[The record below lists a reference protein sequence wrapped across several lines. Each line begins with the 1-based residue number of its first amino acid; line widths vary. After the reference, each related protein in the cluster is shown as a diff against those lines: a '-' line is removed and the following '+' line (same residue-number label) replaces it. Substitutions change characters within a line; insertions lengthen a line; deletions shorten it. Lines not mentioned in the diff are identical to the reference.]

1 STLGTDDEFETDD
14 RELEMDDSDEFKT
27 DDDVLLYIFE
37 KRTNVHDHIISYPMT
52 LYSLN
57 PNFSQDYLP
66 TFAFL
71 DALFAHHFAK
81 LLQTSML
88 PPTTIQYG

>member
-37 KRTNVHDHIISYPMT
+37 KRYRTS
-52 LYSLN
+52 SC
-57 PNFSQDYLP
+57 
-66 TFAFL
+66 L
-71 DALFAHHFAK
+71 DG
-81 LLQTSML
+81 SSS
-88 PPTTIQYG
+88 